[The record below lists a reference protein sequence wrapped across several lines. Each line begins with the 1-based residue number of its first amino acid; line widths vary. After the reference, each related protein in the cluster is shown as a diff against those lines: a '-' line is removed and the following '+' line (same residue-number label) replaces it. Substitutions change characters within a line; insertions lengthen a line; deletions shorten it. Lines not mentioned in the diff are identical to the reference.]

1 MKHKLFILPIAALCM
16 IACNKETQT
25 EQTVQQTPAIE
36 DFTYH
41 VDQFADLEILRYRV
55 PDFESLTLQQ
65 KELVY
70 YLTEAALRGRD
81 ILFDQNCK
89 HNLCI
94 RRTLEAVYTNY
105 KGDKESEEFKKLELY
120 LKRVWFS
127 NGIHHHYGEDKFLPE
142 FSQDFFTQAV
152 KAIDPKQLPLWNGES
167 VDDMLARIEPVMFRT
182 DTLMKRCNQ
191 AEGQDLITTSAGN
204 YYEGVTQA
212 EVEAYYAAHKDS
224 SDAPISL
231 GLNAKMIKRDG
242 VVQEQVYKVDGL
254 YGDALKEIVWWLRKA
269 ANVAEN
275 DQQRKVINTLISFYE
290 TGDLQKFNDYCIAWV
305 RDIDSRIDFVNGFT
319 ETYGDPLGVT
329 ASWES
334 IVNFKNLEA
343 TERTE
348 KIAANAQYFED
359 NSPVKPEYKKK
370 EVKGVTAKVITA
382 AILAG
387 DCYPSTPIGIN
398 LPNANWIRAQHGSKS
413 VTIENITEAYDEAAK
428 GYGTSEEFFWSA
440 EEIERSKKYGTMTD
454 NLHTDLHECL
464 GHASGQL
471 LPGVAEDA
479 LKEHAKTLE
488 EGRADLFGLYY
499 CADPK
504 IVELGILPNMEAYK
518 AQYYEYMLNGLML
531 QLRRIEPGKDLEE
544 AHMRNRQLVAKWV
557 YERGLPEKVAE
568 IKVRDGKHFLVINDY
583 ERLREL
589 FGELLGIIQDIKSR
603 GDYAAGKALVEKYAV
618 KVDEP
623 LKLEIRERYAKLNV
637 APYKGFV
644 NPVYTTVL
652 DKKGNIT
659 DIQIDYTEGYIEQ
672 HLRYSRDYS
681 LLPTYNE

>member
-1 MKHKLFILPIAALCM
+1 MKKIILFTTMALLAM
-16 IACNKETQT
+16 TACNKKQ
-25 EQTVQQTPAIE
+25 EQQQTPAIE

-41 VDQFADLEILRYRV
+41 VDQFYDLEILRYRV
-55 PDFESLTLQQ
+55 PDFEQLSLQQ
-65 KELVY
+65 KTLVY

-81 ILFDQNCK
+81 ILYDQNCK

-94 RRTLEAVYTNY
+94 RRTLEAVYENY
-105 KGDKESEEFKKLELY
+105 QGDKNSEDFKNLELY

-142 FSQDFFTQAV
+142 FSQDFFTEAV
-152 KAIDPKQLPLWNGES
+152 KSIDADKLPLWNGES
-167 VDDMLARIEPVMFRT
+167 VDDMLARIEPVMFRN
-182 DTLMKRCNQ
+182 DTLMKKCNQ
-191 AEGQDLITTSAGN
+191 AEGQDLIATSACN

-212 EVEAYYAAHKDS
+212 EVEAYYAAHKDTS
-224 SDAPISL
+224 EAPISL
-231 GLNAKMIKRDG
+231 GLNAKIIKRNG
-242 VVQEQVYKVDGL
+242 VVEEQVYKVGGL
-254 YGDALKEIVWWLRKA
+254 YGDALSDIADCLKKA
-269 ANVAEN
+269 AEYAEN
-275 DQQRKVINTLISFYE
+275 EQQKEVILNLVSYYE
-290 TGDLQKFNDYCIAWV
+290 SGDLHTFNDYCIAWV
-305 RDIDSRIDFVNGFT
+305 KDINSRVDFVNGFT
-319 ETYGDPLGVT
+319 ETYGDPLGLT

-348 KIAANAQYFED
+348 KIANNAQYFED
-359 NSPVKPEYKKK
+359 NSPVAPEYKKK

-398 LPNANWIRAQHGSKS
+398 LPNANWIRQQYGSKS

-428 GYGTSEEFFWSA
+428 GYGTSKEFFWSE
-440 EEIERSKKYGTMTD
+440 EEIERSKLYGTMTD

-544 AHMRNRQLVAKWV
+544 AHMRNRQMIAQWV
-557 YERGLPEKVAE
+557 YEHGQAE
-568 IKVRDGKHFLVINDY
+568 NVVEFKERDGKHFIVINNY

-589 FGELLGIIQDIKSR
+589 FGELLGIVQDIKSR
-603 GDYAAGKALVEKYAV
+603 GDYEAGKALVETYAV
-618 KVDEP
+618 KVNEP

-644 NPVYTTVL
+644 NPVYKPVF
-652 DKKGNIT
+652 DKNGNIT
-659 DIQIDYTEGYIEQ
+659 DVTIDYTEGYVEQ
-672 HLRYSRDYS
+672 HLRYSHDYS
-681 LLPTYNE
+681 VLPTYNE

>member
-1 MKHKLFILPIAALCM
+1 MKKIILFTTMALLAM
-16 IACNKETQT
+16 TACNKKQ
-25 EQTVQQTPAIE
+25 EQQQTPAIE

-41 VDQFADLEILRYRV
+41 VDQFYDLEILRYRV
-55 PDFESLTLQQ
+55 PDFEQLSLQQ
-65 KELVY
+65 KTLVY

-81 ILFDQNCK
+81 ILYDQNCK

-94 RRTLEAVYTNY
+94 RRTLEAVYENY
-105 KGDKESEEFKKLELY
+105 QGDKNSEDFKNLELY

-142 FSQDFFTQAV
+142 FSQDFFTEAV
-152 KAIDPKQLPLWNGES
+152 KSIDADKLPLWNGES
-167 VDDMLARIEPVMFRT
+167 VDDMLARIEPVMFRN
-182 DTLMKRCNQ
+182 DTLMKKCNQ
-191 AEGQDLITTSAGN
+191 AEGQDLIATSACN

-212 EVEAYYAAHKDS
+212 EVEAYYAAHKDTS
-224 SDAPISL
+224 EAPISL
-231 GLNAKMIKRDG
+231 GLNAKIIKRNG
-242 VVQEQVYKVDGL
+242 VVEEQVYKIGGL
-254 YGDALKEIVWWLRKA
+254 YGDALRDIADCLKKA
-269 ANVAEN
+269 AEYAEN
-275 DQQRKVINTLISFYE
+275 EQQKEVILNLVSYYE
-290 TGDLQKFNDYCIAWV
+290 SGDLHTFNDYCIAWV
-305 RDIDSRIDFVNGFT
+305 KDINSRVDFVNGFT
-319 ETYGDPLGVT
+319 ETYGDPLGLT

-348 KIAANAQYFED
+348 KIANNAQYFED
-359 NSPVKPEYKKK
+359 NSPVAPEYKKK

-398 LPNANWIRAQHGSKS
+398 LPNANWIRQQYGSKS

-428 GYGTSEEFFWSA
+428 GYGTSEEFFWSE
-440 EEIERSKKYGTMTD
+440 EEIERSKLYGTMTD

-544 AHMRNRQLVAKWV
+544 AHMRNRQMIAQWV
-557 YERGLPEKVAE
+557 YEHGQAE
-568 IKVRDGKHFLVINDY
+568 NVVEFKERDGKHFIVINNY

-589 FGELLGIIQDIKSR
+589 FGELLGIVQDIKSR
-603 GDYAAGKALVEKYAV
+603 GDYEAGKALVETYAV
-618 KVDEP
+618 KVNEP

-644 NPVYTTVL
+644 NPVYKPVF
-652 DKKGNIT
+652 DKNGNIT
-659 DIQIDYTEGYIEQ
+659 DVTIDYTEGYVEQ
-672 HLRYSRDYS
+672 HLRYSHDYS
-681 LLPTYNE
+681 VLPTYNE

>member
-1 MKHKLFILPIAALCM
+1 MKKIILFTTMALLAM
-16 IACNKETQT
+16 TACKKKQ
-25 EQTVQQTPAIE
+25 EQQQTPAIE

-41 VDQFADLEILRYRV
+41 VDQFYDLEILRYRV
-55 PDFESLTLQQ
+55 PDFEQLSLQQ
-65 KELVY
+65 KTLVY

-81 ILFDQNCK
+81 ILYDQNCK

-94 RRTLEAVYTNY
+94 RRTLEAVYENY
-105 KGDKESEEFKKLELY
+105 HGDKNSEDFKNLELY

-142 FSQDFFTQAV
+142 FSQDFFTEAV
-152 KAIDPKQLPLWNGES
+152 KSIDADKLPLWNGES
-167 VDDMLARIEPVMFRT
+167 VDDMLARIEPVMFRN
-182 DTLMKRCNQ
+182 DTLMKKCNQ
-191 AEGQDLITTSAGN
+191 AEGQDLIATSACN

-212 EVEAYYAAHKDS
+212 EVEAYYAAHKDTS
-224 SDAPISL
+224 EAPISL
-231 GLNAKMIKRDG
+231 GLNAKIIKRNG
-242 VVQEQVYKVDGL
+242 VVEEQVYKIGGL
-254 YGDALKEIVWWLRKA
+254 YGDALRDIADCLKKA
-269 ANVAEN
+269 AEYAEN
-275 DQQRKVINTLISFYE
+275 EQQKEVILNLVSYYE
-290 TGDLQKFNDYCIAWV
+290 SGDLHTFNDYCIAWV
-305 RDIDSRIDFVNGFT
+305 KDINSRVDFVNGFT
-319 ETYGDPLGVT
+319 ETYGDPLGLT

-348 KIAANAQYFED
+348 KIANNAQYFED
-359 NSPVKPEYKKK
+359 NSPVAPEYKKK

-398 LPNANWIRAQHGSKS
+398 LPNANWIRQQYGSKS

-428 GYGTSEEFFWSA
+428 GYGTSEEFFWSE
-440 EEIERSKKYGTMTD
+440 EEIERSKLYGTMTD

-544 AHMRNRQLVAKWV
+544 AHMRNRQMIAQWV
-557 YERGLPEKVAE
+557 YEHGQAE
-568 IKVRDGKHFLVINDY
+568 NVVEFKERDGKHFIVINNY

-589 FGELLGIIQDIKSR
+589 FGELLGIVQDIKSR
-603 GDYAAGKALVEKYAV
+603 GDYEAGKALVETYAV

-644 NPVYTTVL
+644 NPVYKPVF
-652 DKKGNIT
+652 DKNGNIT
-659 DIQIDYTEGYIEQ
+659 DVTIDYTEGYVEQ
-672 HLRYSRDYS
+672 HLRYSHDYS
-681 LLPTYNE
+681 VLPTYNE

>member
-1 MKHKLFILPIAALCM
+1 MKKIILFTTMALLAM
-16 IACNKETQT
+16 TACNKKQ
-25 EQTVQQTPAIE
+25 EQQQTPAIE

-41 VDQFADLEILRYRV
+41 VDQFYDLEILRYRV
-55 PDFESLTLQQ
+55 PDFEQLSLQQ
-65 KELVY
+65 KTLVY

-81 ILFDQNCK
+81 ILYDQNCK

-94 RRTLEAVYTNY
+94 RRTLEAVYENY
-105 KGDKESEEFKKLELY
+105 QGDKNSEDFKNLELY

-142 FSQDFFTQAV
+142 FSQDFFTEAV
-152 KAIDPKQLPLWNGES
+152 KSIDADKLPLWNGES
-167 VDDMLARIEPVMFRT
+167 VDDMLARIEPVMFRN
-182 DTLMKRCNQ
+182 DTLMKKCNQ
-191 AEGQDLITTSAGN
+191 AEGQDLIATSACN

-212 EVEAYYAAHKDS
+212 EVEAYYAAHKDTS
-224 SDAPISL
+224 EAPISL
-231 GLNAKMIKRDG
+231 GLNAKIIKRNG
-242 VVQEQVYKVDGL
+242 VVEEQVYKVGGL
-254 YGDALKEIVWWLRKA
+254 YGDALRDIADCLKKA
-269 ANVAEN
+269 AEYAEN
-275 DQQRKVINTLISFYE
+275 EQQKEVILNLVSYYE
-290 TGDLQKFNDYCIAWV
+290 SGDLHTFNDYCIAWV
-305 RDIDSRIDFVNGFT
+305 KDINSRVDFVNGFT
-319 ETYGDPLGVT
+319 ETYGDPLGLT

-348 KIAANAQYFED
+348 KIANNAQYFED
-359 NSPVKPEYKKK
+359 NSPVAPEYKKK

-398 LPNANWIRAQHGSKS
+398 LPNANWIRQQYGSKS

-428 GYGTSEEFFWSA
+428 GYGTSEEFFWSE
-440 EEIERSKKYGTMTD
+440 EEIERSKLYGTMTD

-544 AHMRNRQLVAKWV
+544 AHMRNRQMIAQWV
-557 YERGLPEKVAE
+557 YEHGQAE
-568 IKVRDGKHFLVINDY
+568 NVVEFKERDGKHFIVINNY

-589 FGELLGIIQDIKSR
+589 FGELLGIVQDIKSR
-603 GDYAAGKALVEKYAV
+603 GDYEAGKALVETYAV
-618 KVDEP
+618 KVNEP

-644 NPVYTTVL
+644 NPVYKPVF
-652 DKKGNIT
+652 DKNGNIT
-659 DIQIDYTEGYIEQ
+659 DVTIDYTEGYVEQ
-672 HLRYSRDYS
+672 HLRYSHDYS
-681 LLPTYNE
+681 VLPTYNE